1 MDDLSHKSRRQRT
14 ILSCNDCRRR
24 KLKCDRLSPCDRCI
38 KGGITASCAYGTEA
52 HSVASG
58 ELLDRPKKKRRGA
71 NRSASAGQRHTSD
84 IGQDIAEQH
93 GQTQSDAAAKQ
104 RLEQLERDIAHLQQH
119 IPSYVQEAK
128 EQVEFLTNSPE
139 MKGIVHSSAVM
150 GMLKGRSFAT
160 QFYGPSSLM
169 SIIAHVSFYESIS
182 IGPSAC
188 FQVIS
193 RGKPKL

>member
-1 MDDLSHKSRRQRT
+1 MDHLSHKSRRQRA

-38 KGGITASCAYGTEA
+38 KGGVPDSCAYGIEA
-52 HSVASG
+52 HSVASE
-58 ELLDRPKKKRRGA
+58 ELHDRPKKKRRGT
-71 NRSASAGQRHTSD
+71 NRSASAEGHHTSE
-84 IGQDIAEQH
+84 IGQDLTERE
-93 GQTQSDAAAKQ
+93 GQAQSDAAAKQ

-119 IPSYVQEAK
+119 IPSHVQEPRD
-128 EQVEFLTNSPE
+128 QIEFLTNSPE

-169 SIIAHVSFYESIS
+169 SIIAHVSFYKI
-182 IGPSAC
+182 I
-188 FQVIS
+188 
-193 RGKPKL
+193 